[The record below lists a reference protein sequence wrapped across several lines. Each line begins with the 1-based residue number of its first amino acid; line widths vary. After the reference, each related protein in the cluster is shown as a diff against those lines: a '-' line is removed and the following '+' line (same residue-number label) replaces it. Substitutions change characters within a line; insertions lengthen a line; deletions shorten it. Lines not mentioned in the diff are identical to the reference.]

1 MAIPDRDET
10 SEEATCW
17 SPNIACRGDQRAHSR
32 TFNTRIVDDVLE
44 IEGKR
49 CRLLSISMFTPLDN
63 QPQLI
68 ALAAGVVTEY
78 TEQDE
83 VSNAD
88 SMVFLRDIFIPWLD
102 FVVWGF

>member
-49 CRLLSISMFTPLDN
+49 YC
-63 QPQLI
+63 
-68 ALAAGVVTEY
+68 
-78 TEQDE
+78 
-83 VSNAD
+83 
-88 SMVFLRDIFIPWLD
+88 DIFL
-102 FVVWGF
+102 FGTLKKFNR